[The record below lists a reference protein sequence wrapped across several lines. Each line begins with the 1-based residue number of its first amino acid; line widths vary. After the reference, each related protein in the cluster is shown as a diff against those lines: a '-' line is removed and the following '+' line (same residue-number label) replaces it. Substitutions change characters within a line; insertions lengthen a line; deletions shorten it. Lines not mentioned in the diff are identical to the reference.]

1 MSEENSAPKKV
12 QKIIE
17 ELTSR
22 DERKVIGALK
32 RVPHDGNHEV
42 IIPMLQLLAT
52 QPSSDIQLLLEK
64 SLYNLKDPNCVA
76 PLIDSLRNDKL
87 KSIRAEILTCV
98 WQSGL
103 DASNE
108 LEFLIELSIKEDFMT
123 AVEVMTILDNMEG
136 FQDDLL
142 TNGIKQ
148 LDVALDNHHENAK
161 LLGNIRQILVEKLL
175 D

>member
-1 MSEENSAPKKV
+1 M
-12 QKIIE
+12 
-17 ELTSR
+17 
-22 DERKVIGALK
+22 
-32 RVPHDGNHEV
+32 
-42 IIPMLQLLAT
+42 
-52 QPSSDIQLLLEK
+52 
-64 SLYNLKDPNCVA
+64 A

-161 LLGNIRQILVEKLL
+161 LLGNIRQILLEKLL